1 MTRNVQ
7 FLKRLMLFVGVLLIA
22 GCEWSNDDPSDH
34 GPQAVVQQ
42 PATVSVA
49 IADYSEIVERIDSH
63 RGKVVVLDCWST
75 SCPPCIKEFPGL
87 VALKKDYGDTVACL
101 SLSFDYEGFGE
112 PEDVLPPVKTF
123 LEQVSAGDIENFLNR
138 DEADA
143 LYKKMNITSVPVV
156 IVWDRNG
163 TLIQQFDDEYA
174 SEKLKRSFTYDD
186 IRRVVEQSIESQS
199 KE

>member
-1 MTRNVQ
+1 M
-7 FLKRLMLFVGVLLIA
+7 
-22 GCEWSNDDPSDH
+22 
-34 GPQAVVQQ
+34 
-42 PATVSVA
+42 
-49 IADYSEIVERIDSH
+49 
-63 RGKVVVLDCWST
+63 
-75 SCPPCIKEFPGL
+75 
-87 VALKKDYGDTVACL
+87 
-101 SLSFDYEGFGE
+101 
-112 PEDVLPPVKTF
+112 LPPVKTF
-123 LEQVSAGDIENFLNR
+123 LEQVSAGEIENFLNR

>member
-1 MTRNVQ
+1 
-7 FLKRLMLFVGVLLIA
+7 MLFVGVLLIA

-87 VALKKDYGDTVACL
+87 VELKQDYGDTVACL

-112 PEDVLPPVKTF
+112 PEDVLPPVKKF